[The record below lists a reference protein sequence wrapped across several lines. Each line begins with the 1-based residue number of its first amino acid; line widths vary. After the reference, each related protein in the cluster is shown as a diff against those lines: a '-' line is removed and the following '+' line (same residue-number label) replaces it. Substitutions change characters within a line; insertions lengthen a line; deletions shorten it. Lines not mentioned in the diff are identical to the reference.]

1 MSTLNSL
8 FFQLQL
14 FSNNRRVF
22 VLVSTLLLFL
32 FCSLS
37 SQGQEQIKTKR
48 LRASV
53 VKVDIT
59 PKTPKW
65 LLGYGPRQSKSV
77 RDHIYHRIVALD
89 DGVTQFFLVQSDFAV
104 ISPSEYDHV
113 ASLLKKQTGIDHLNF
128 WWSVTHTHSAPELG
142 VPGMPEIFL
151 PERYKHEVDTE
162 YTSMVEQA
170 LINGIIEARKK
181 LTPAKIGVGWGHSQA
196 NINRRAIGS
205 NGKVYLGEN
214 PDGAVDRRIGILR
227 IDKADGNPLALIA
240 NYPIH
245 GTVLGANLEISGDV
259 PGVVSEYVEEK
270 FGVPLLFINGAEGNI
285 APIYSGAGSG
295 RINQFKVLLGDKIL
309 DAASRKITS
318 STDKIKLYTGSMVVE
333 TPRKEG
339 LGWSTDLIKYSK
351 SGNGKGPNMV
361 RMPVRFLKINEEIAI
376 WSAPIELFC
385 EVSNEIRES
394 SPFPYTFYFGIT
406 NGTLGYLPTASAWE
420 QGGYETTVSPFT
432 PMAAK
437 DLTEAVLGYL
447 HGEMLSIH

>member
-1 MSTLNSL
+1 M
-8 FFQLQL
+8 
-14 FSNNRRVF
+14 
-22 VLVSTLLLFL
+22 
-32 FCSLS
+32 
-37 SQGQEQIKTKR
+37 
-48 LRASV
+48 
-53 VKVDIT
+53 
-59 PKTPKW
+59 
-65 LLGYGPRQSKSV
+65 
-77 RDHIYHRIVALD
+77 
-89 DGVTQFFLVQSDFAV
+89 
-104 ISPSEYDHV
+104 
-113 ASLLKKQTGIDHLNF
+113 
-128 WWSVTHTHSAPELG
+128 
-142 VPGMPEIFL
+142 
-151 PERYKHEVDTE
+151 
-162 YTSMVEQA
+162 
-170 LINGIIEARKK
+170 
-181 LTPAKIGVGWGHSQA
+181 
-196 NINRRAIGS
+196 
-205 NGKVYLGEN
+205 
-214 PDGAVDRRIGILR
+214 
-227 IDKADGNPLALIA
+227 IA

-285 APIYSGAGSG
+285 APIYSGSGSG

-351 SGNGKGPNMV
+351 SGNGKEPNMV

-385 EVSNEIRES
+385 EVSNEIRER
-394 SPFPYTFYFGIT
+394 SPFPIHSILESQMELLVVT
-406 NGTLGYLPTASAWE
+406 NSFAWE

-447 HGEMLSIH
+447 HGEMLSNH